1 MRHRGCHRVERT
13 SLRQQSL
20 VGRSEMISSRMTPGR
35 SLMRSTGDSI
45 GSSDPGGGLAASPRA
60 TGCGIYNRRRRWRE
74 PHLLGAGASR
84 LHFPCGRRA
93 ELTGLSR
100 VARDEPSGSA
110 SGEEGGLGI
119 SVGVE
124 EEEQAFSVRVRK
136 KVSGVFW
143 TSEEDWGAGGIGWG
157 DERGRA
163 RCSCL

>member
-1 MRHRGCHRVERT
+1 
-13 SLRQQSL
+13 
-20 VGRSEMISSRMTPGR
+20 MISSRMTSGR
-35 SLMRSTGDSI
+35 SLMRSTRDST
-45 GSSDPGGGLAASPRA
+45 GSSDPGVCVCGGGGLAASPRA

-124 EEEQAFSVRVRK
+124 EEEQVFYVRVRK

-143 TSEEDWGAGGIGWG
+143 TSEEALTTRFFPRTALFFCVAALELVHGLG
-157 DERGRA
+157 
-163 RCSCL
+163 

>member
-1 MRHRGCHRVERT
+1 
-13 SLRQQSL
+13 
-20 VGRSEMISSRMTPGR
+20 
-35 SLMRSTGDSI
+35 MRSSGDST
-45 GSSDPGGGLAASPRA
+45 GSSNPGGGALAASPGA
-60 TGCGIYNRRRRWRE
+60 TGCGIYNRRHRWWE

-157 DERGRA
+157 DGSGRA
-163 RCSCL
+163 SCSCL

>member
-1 MRHRGCHRVERT
+1 MW
-13 SLRQQSL
+13 QQSL
-20 VGRSEMISSRMTPGR
+20 VGRSEMISSRMMSGR

-45 GSSDPGGGLAASPRA
+45 SSPDPGGLAASPRA
-60 TGCGIYNRRRRWRE
+60 TRCGIYNRHHRWRE
-74 PHLLGAGASR
+74 PHLLGAGASQ

-93 ELTGLSR
+93 EPTGLSR

-110 SGEEGGLGI
+110 SGEEGGPGI

-124 EEEQAFSVRVRK
+124 EEEQASSVRVRK

-157 DERGRA
+157 DGRGRA
-163 RCSCL
+163 SCSCL